1 MLGNDFLGWMSH
13 QQEIEDFINELAAT
27 DDPNDESN
35 QLRASYRT
43 GIHLNRLTNDE
54 IAYIEKE
61 VAKRWR

>member
-13 QQEIEDFINELAAT
+13 QQEIEDFINELTAT

-43 GIHLNRLTNDE
+43 GVHLNRLTNDE
-54 IAYIEKE
+54 IVYIEKE
-61 VAKRWR
+61 VAKRRR